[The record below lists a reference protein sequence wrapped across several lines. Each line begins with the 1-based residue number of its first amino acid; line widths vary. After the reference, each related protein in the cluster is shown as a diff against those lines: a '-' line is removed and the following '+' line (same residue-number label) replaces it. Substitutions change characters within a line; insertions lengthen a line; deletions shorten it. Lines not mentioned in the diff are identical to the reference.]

1 MKKIAPLLLLAP
13 ALVSCGAAGR
23 LAAVGRP
30 PKMTAPDA
38 VPAPPWERSI
48 ASSGQDTPRTAP
60 GDAPAAP
67 PPVARPAPA
76 ASASLFRAGAGSLF
90 RDQRASTAGDI
101 LTIRINVQD
110 KATVDN
116 STARSRT
123 GSEKAGI
130 ASLLGVEK
138 LIQDVLPGKPDMGA
152 AVDGQSA
159 SKSLGNGNIS
169 RSESISLT
177 MSAVVTNVLPNGNLV
192 IRGRQEIRV
201 NFELR
206 ELVLTGIIRP
216 QDIARDNS
224 IRHTQIAEA
233 RISYGGRGQLTDV
246 QQARWAQQVYDALFP
261 F

>member
-1 MKKIAPLLLLAP
+1 MKKLIPLLLFAP
-13 ALVSCGAAGR
+13 ALASCGAAGR
-23 LAAVGRP
+23 LAAVGKP
-30 PKMTAPDA
+30 PKMTAPDDT
-38 VPAPPWERSI
+38 PAPPWERSI
-48 ASSGQDTPRTAP
+48 ASSGTDRPRVGDSGPAP
-60 GDAPAAP
+60 SAPA
-67 PPVARPAPA
+67 PAPA

-90 RDQRASTAGDI
+90 RDQRASQMGDI

-110 KATVDN
+110 RAIVDN
-116 STARSRT
+116 STERSRS
-123 GSEKAGI
+123 GSEKAGL

-138 LIQDVLPGKPDMGA
+138 LIQDVLPGQPDMGSI
-152 AVDGQSA
+152 VDGQSTSRSA
-159 SKSLGNGNIS
+159 GAGNTS
-169 RSESISLT
+169 RSETINLT
-177 MSAVVTNVLPNGNLV
+177 MSAVVTNVMPNGNLV

-206 ELVLTGIIRP
+206 ELILTGLIRP

-246 QQARWAQQVYDALFP
+246 QQARWAQQIYDALFP